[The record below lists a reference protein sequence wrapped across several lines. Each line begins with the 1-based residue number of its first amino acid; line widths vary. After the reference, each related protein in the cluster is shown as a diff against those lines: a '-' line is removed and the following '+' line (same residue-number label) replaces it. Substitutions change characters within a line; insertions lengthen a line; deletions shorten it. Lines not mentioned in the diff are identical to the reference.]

1 MQPALTDVLQGSCRT
16 NTTTRPFDF
25 FGLLI
30 FSASLSMGCSF
41 KELSSSESR
50 FLERQDK
57 ANIGFHAQLD
67 SDRLTIPCPDDIGM
81 ALL

>member
-1 MQPALTDVLQGSCRT
+1 MQPALTDVLCRAVVGQT
-16 NTTTRPFDF
+16 LRHGLLIF

-41 KELSSSESR
+41 KEPSSSESR
-50 FLERQDK
+50 FLERQD
-57 ANIGFHAQLD
+57 IGFHAQLD